1 MSRLARGIIEGLQ
14 AATAHA
20 RGEVALPV
28 RYVGVPPAVDVR
40 SVRARSGLSQAAFAA
55 RYGFNRRTLQDW
67 EQGRVTPD
75 VAVQAYLRV
84 IDRNPQAVVSALQG

>member
-1 MSRLARGIIEGLQ
+1 LRGSKRPLR
-14 AATAHA
+14 T
-20 RGEVALPV
+20 RV
-28 RYVGVPPAVDVR
+28 VR
-40 SVRARSGLSQAAFAA
+40 SRFRFGTSRFRRPWMCARSGLSQAAFAA

-75 VAVQAYLRV
+75 AAVQAYLRV